1 MDSESVNTRDTFIHL
16 QPEAHT
22 GSLIIFLS
30 FPFLQQALIQD
41 IDGLPVPSVTI
52 QVIFPAVLINSSFF
66 SSPFFV
72 LFLYI
77 FLYHMSCC
85 LVSLLSPYYNL
96 SSSLQVKV
104 KASSVVQASKLTVS
118 IQPPLA
124 VTQDQ
129 FVLEPMGE
137 CIAPF
142 LSFVYNRPFFFK
154 IYF

>member
-1 MDSESVNTRDTFIHL
+1 
-16 QPEAHT
+16 
-22 GSLIIFLS
+22 
-30 FPFLQQALIQD
+30 
-41 IDGLPVPSVTI
+41 
-52 QVIFPAVLINSSFF
+52 
-66 SSPFFV
+66 
-72 LFLYI
+72 
-77 FLYHMSCC
+77 MSCC
-85 LVSLLSPYYNL
+85 LFSLLSSYYNL

-137 CIAPF
+137 FIAPF
-142 LSFVYNRPFFFK
+142 LSFVCYRPFFC

>member
-1 MDSESVNTRDTFIHL
+1 MCLVF
-16 QPEAHT
+16 
-22 GSLIIFLS
+22 
-30 FPFLQQALIQD
+30 
-41 IDGLPVPSVTI
+41 PSV
-52 QVIFPAVLINSSFF
+52 
-66 SSPFFV
+66 
-72 LFLYI
+72 
-77 FLYHMSCC
+77 
-85 LVSLLSPYYNL
+85 SPYYNL

-142 LSFVYNRPFFFK
+142 LSFVCYRPFFFK

>member
-1 MDSESVNTRDTFIHL
+1 MCLVF
-16 QPEAHT
+16 
-22 GSLIIFLS
+22 
-30 FPFLQQALIQD
+30 
-41 IDGLPVPSVTI
+41 PSV
-52 QVIFPAVLINSSFF
+52 
-66 SSPFFV
+66 
-72 LFLYI
+72 
-77 FLYHMSCC
+77 
-85 LVSLLSPYYNL
+85 SPYYNL

-142 LSFVYNRPFFFK
+142 LSFVYNLPFFVF
-154 IYF
+154 ISNRVTTAQTVPQMFCITFQRLCPTPLCSPLI